1 MTDEIDSK
9 AETEGADRRSLTDTE
24 DQLASLRS
32 FIAEDRVQLFL
43 IGFLAA
49 IAFFLVE
56 AGIAEVLL
64 SRNESCIEALSSF
77 RLSPDPNQACMSE
90 FGYHLVRALSIGPAS
105 TFSLEASNLLIWP
118 LLAVTYGLVGGGFA
132 QLSLR
137 NAIGGYAILHL
148 ILLMVF
154 TSTGYISQFIVR

>member
-9 AETEGADRRSLTDTE
+9 AESEGADRRLPADTE
-24 DQLASLRS
+24 DLSGSLRS

-43 IGFLAA
+43 IGFLVA

-64 SRNESCIEALSSF
+64 SRNESCMEALSSF
-77 RLSPDPNQACMSE
+77 RLSPDPNQVCMSE
-90 FGYHLVRALSIGPAS
+90 FGFHLVRALSMGPAS
-105 TFSLEASNLLIWP
+105 TFSPEASNLLIWS
-118 LLAVTYGLVGGGFA
+118 LLAVVYGLVGGGFA
-132 QLSLR
+132 QLSPR
-137 NAIGGYAILHL
+137 NAIVGYAILHL
-148 ILLMVF
+148 ILLMIF